1 MPLTT
6 DAVRDW
12 VGDHEIGKGR
22 PYAESAAVSG
32 AIRSRNVLR
41 ASVKGTRA
49 RPYRVRVT
57 LGEDAVEFGVCS
69 CPVGYYGKCKHV
81 AAVLLAYLE
90 EPARFAPLPDADAN
104 LDGRSKAELAALV
117 KHLLKRAPELEA
129 QLAVALP
136 GYVSGRK
143 VEAATYYWQAMDVI
157 RGVNLGNDWAEHEI
171 AEGLGIVLSGAAEFA
186 ECGEVEASDAVTRG
200 VADALVAAFAAEQR
214 DGIVAALPAK
224 FRPAVAQLIAANGA
238 NGAVENLP
246 F

>member
-32 AIRSRNVLR
+32 AIRGGNVLR
-41 ASVKGTRA
+41 ASVKGTRN

-57 LGEDAVEFGVCS
+57 LGTDAVEFGACS

-81 AAVLLAYLE
+81 AAVLLAFLE
-90 EPARFAPLPDADAN
+90 EPGRFADLPDVDAN
-104 LDGRSKAELAALV
+104 LDGRSKSELVALA
-117 KHLLKRAPELEA
+117 KHLLRRAPELEA

-136 GYVSGRK
+136 GFVAGRT
-143 VEAATYYWQAMDVI
+143 VESATYFWQAMDVI
-157 RGVNLGNDWAEHEI
+157 RSVNLGNDWAEHEI
-171 AEGLGIVLSGAAEFA
+171 AEGLGVILSAAGDFA
-186 ECGEVEASDAVTRG
+186 DAGEVEASNAVVAG
-200 VADALVAAFAAEQR
+200 VAEALTTAFAIEQR
-214 DGIVAALPAK
+214 ERVVAALPAK
-224 FRPAVAQLIAANGA
+224 YRPAVEQLIAANGG

>member
-32 AIRSRNVLR
+32 GIRAGGALR
-41 ASVKGTRA
+41 ASVKGTRT

-57 LGEDAVEFGVCS
+57 LGDEAVEFGECS

-90 EPARFAPLPDADAN
+90 EPARFADLQDADAN
-104 LDGRSKAELAALV
+104 LEARSKPELIALV
-117 KHLLKRAPELEA
+117 KHLLRRAPELEA
-129 QLAVALP
+129 QLAFAVP
-136 GYVSGRK
+136 GFAAGRA
-143 VEAATYYWQAMDVI
+143 VESTTFYWQAMDAI
-157 RGVNLGNDWAEHEI
+157 RGVNLGNDWAEHEV
-171 AEGLGIVLSGAAEFA
+171 AEGLGLILASAGDFA
-186 ECGEVEASDAVTRG
+186 DKGEGEASDAVVAG
-200 VADALVAAFAAEQR
+200 VADALVAAFVPEQR
-214 DGIVAALPAK
+214 EKVVAALPVK
-224 FRPAVAQLIAANGA
+224 YRPAVTLLIAGDSANGA
-238 NGAVENLP
+238 IENLP